1 MSLDLPTLD
10 AFLAEPRNAI
20 VIGVRRNG
28 RPQSTPNW
36 FLWEDGKFFIST
48 TRTRA
53 KYRIFR
59 NDSRVQLVIDD
70 PTGFRYVVVDGMASF
85 GEDVDAGLD
94 YSAASARS
102 TAGRARPTRKSATRW
117 SATSGCCWWSHRT
130 FHPSSGTAGA

>member
-70 PTGFRYVVVDGMASF
+70 PTGFR
-85 GEDVDAGLD
+85 
-94 YSAASARS
+94 
-102 TAGRARPTRKSATRW
+102 
-117 SATSGCCWWSHRT
+117 
-130 FHPSSGTAGA
+130 